1 MGEELPEI
9 PGRDTILFSS
19 WVFVAASLL
28 LLAEFVLIYLGAA
41 QELYYES
48 EAKVAWATPHVV
60 SILGVLEAVG
70 WALGFVALIDW
81 LVWHAFDAWGKDRGA
96 LWAAALKLVASVFFC
111 VQPASQPGDPRSAV
125 LVKGL
130 GCAWSNFAGIC
141 FFHAGNV
148 ADALRVPLPDGL
160 AHANWPSLG
169 MYVYVSAT
177 WLLVAADALA
187 YFDFKGSPYGAP
199 AAPKIGRRQLELI
212 CPLQMAGASL
222 LAVGSLIYVAWARR
236 GRAPAAAGDR
246 DAPLLGAVQA

>member
-81 LVWHAFDAWGKDRGA
+81 LVWHAFDAWGKSRGA
-96 LWAAALKLVASVFFC
+96 LWAAVLKLVASVFFC
-111 VQPASQPGDPRSAV
+111 IQPASQLGDPKSAV

-148 ADALRVPLPDGL
+148 ADALRVLF
-160 AHANWPSLG
+160 AQFNQANLQ
-169 MYVYVSAT
+169 
-177 WLLVAADALA
+177 LLILMH
-187 YFDFKGSPYGAP
+187 
-199 AAPKIGRRQLELI
+199 I
-212 CPLQMAGASL
+212 
-222 LAVGSLIYVAWARR
+222 
-236 GRAPAAAGDR
+236 
-246 DAPLLGAVQA
+246 